1 LNKSQQDF
9 SYEKEVRYMDKDGIR
24 VGIYNFIVSLA
35 LVPIVICKFIIIWL
49 SANSTVSKAS
59 TVFSEKLLRM
69 GLPEETTETLVK
81 EYASIKDYIFE
92 GFLKRKDKVQSS
104 NAVKTSSSRKVLIKM
119 LPGGQVFLRI
129 KNGDTKDVKSAMLLD
144 ATKTIILL
152 VGVARALKKDVYW
165 VAVCFASYILYSL
178 FFGLASELVAKHQDT
193 SKGLLGS
200 IINTIG
206 EALSDT
212 KVIAI
217 VSLALSSHAILAAP
231 FVPLYHVIPGLDFV
245 EHYISGFGIGLFAVK
260 AYRTFIS
267 YVSYSKALTIL
278 DSAKLSHQ
286 ISLFEMSAE
295 LPFVCYSS
303 IFAGL
308 VWEGLEEIVQ
318 KFTPRV
324 VNVFFWN
331 GVADIFM
338 NLLGALTAYTL
349 VRHSFII
356 KKQENCSNP
365 NEKNAKVDLQA
376 VKRAS
381 DRILAHMKDAIYSVY
396 SESSAKN
403 VSKDVGT
410 YQLTRMN
417 KAC

>member
-1 LNKSQQDF
+1 MK
-9 SYEKEVRYMDKDGIR
+9 KVKYMDRDGIR
-24 VGIYNFIVSLA
+24 VGVYNFFVSLA
-35 LVPIVICKFIIIWL
+35 LVPMIIHKFIITWL
-49 SANSTVSKAS
+49 SANSTVSRANK
-59 TVFSEKLLRM
+59 VFSEKLLRM
-69 GLPEETTETLVK
+69 GLPEETTETLAK
-81 EYASIKDYIFE
+81 EYASIKDYVFE
-92 GFLKRKDKVQSS
+92 GFLKRKDKIQSS
-104 NAVKTSSSRKVLIKM
+104 NAGKTSSSRKVLIKI

-129 KNGDTKDVKSAMLLD
+129 KNSNTKDIKSTVLLD

-152 VGVARALKKDVYW
+152 VGVARALKRDVYW

-178 FFGLASELVAKHQDT
+178 FFGLASELVAKHQDS

-245 EHYISGFGIGLFAVK
+245 EHYISGFGIGLFAAK
-260 AYRTFIS
+260 TYRTFIS
-267 YVSYSKALTIL
+267 YVSYNKALTIL
-278 DSAKLSHQ
+278 GSAELSHQ
-286 ISLFEMSAE
+286 ISLFETSAE

-308 VWEGLEEIVQ
+308 VWEGLEEIVE

-324 VNVFFWN
+324 INIFFWN
-331 GVADIFM
+331 GVADILM

-349 VRHSFII
+349 VRRSLII
-356 KKQENCSNP
+356 KKQKNRSKS
-365 NEKNAKVDLQA
+365 NEKNEKVGLLA

-381 DRILAHMKDAIYSVY
+381 DRILTHMKDVIDSVY
-396 SESSAKN
+396 SESSAKDI
-403 VSKDVGT
+403 SKTVGT
-410 YQLTRMN
+410 YQLKPAERM
-417 KAC
+417 

>member
-1 LNKSQQDF
+1 
-9 SYEKEVRYMDKDGIR
+9 MDKDGIR
-24 VGIYNFIVSLA
+24 VGIYNFIVGLA
-35 LVPIVICKFIIIWL
+35 LVPIVICKFIIVWL
-49 SANSTVSKAS
+49 SVNSTVSKANK
-59 TVFSEKLLRM
+59 VFSEKLLRM
-69 GLPEETTETLVK
+69 GLPEETTETLAK
-81 EYASIKDYIFE
+81 EYASIKDYVFE
-92 GFLKRKDKVQSS
+92 GFLKRKDKIQSS
-104 NAVKTSSSRKVLIKM
+104 NAGKTSSSRKVLIKI

-129 KNGDTKDVKSAMLLD
+129 KNSNTKDIKSTVLLD

-152 VGVARALKKDVYW
+152 VGVARALKRDVYW

-178 FFGLASELVAKHQDT
+178 FFGLASELVAKHQDS

-245 EHYISGFGIGLFAVK
+245 EHYISGFGIGLFAAK
-260 AYRTFIS
+260 TYRTFIS
-267 YVSYSKALTIL
+267 YVSYNKALTIL
-278 DSAKLSHQ
+278 GSAELSHQ
-286 ISLFEMSAE
+286 ISLFETSAE

-308 VWEGLEEIVQ
+308 VWEGLEEIVE

-324 VNVFFWN
+324 INVFFWN

-349 VRHSFII
+349 VRRSLII
-356 KKQENCSNP
+356 KKQKNRSKS
-365 NEKNAKVDLQA
+365 NEKNEKVGLLA

-381 DRILAHMKDAIYSVY
+381 DRILTHMKDVIDSVY
-396 SESSAKN
+396 SESSAKDI
-403 VSKDVGT
+403 SKTVGT
-410 YQLTRMN
+410 YQLKPAERM
-417 KAC
+417 